1 MKFET
6 IEQGANVQHTARELN
21 KLMAIIKATPE
32 INTTQTRQELNALLM
47 DLYIKLMD
55 AGNLAKETRNYIN
68 K

>member
-1 MKFET
+1 MQFET

-55 AGNLAKETRNYIN
+55 AGNLAKETRKYIN

>member
-1 MKFET
+1 MEFNS

-32 INTTQTRQELNALLM
+32 INTTQTRQELNALLV
-47 DLYIKLMD
+47 DLYIKLMN
-55 AGNLAKETRNYIN
+55 AGDLAKETRAHIN

>member
-55 AGNLAKETRNYIN
+55 AGNLAKETRKYIN